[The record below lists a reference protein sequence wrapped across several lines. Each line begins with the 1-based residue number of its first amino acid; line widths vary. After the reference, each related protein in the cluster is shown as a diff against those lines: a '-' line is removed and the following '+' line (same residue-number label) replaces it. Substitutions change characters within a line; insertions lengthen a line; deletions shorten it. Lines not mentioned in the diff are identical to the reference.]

1 MQSIAENLQ
10 AVRRQIDNSVQRFQR
25 MPGSITLLA
34 VSKTHPVETIR
45 EAYRCG
51 IKDFGENYVQ
61 EAVDKIMQLTV
72 PDITWHFIG
81 PIQSNKTR
89 EIAEHFQW
97 VHSVDRL
104 KIAARLNE
112 QRPAQLP
119 PLNVCIQ
126 VNISQEDSKS
136 GLALA
141 EAPALCN
148 AISTMTHLRLRGLMA
163 IPAPCE
169 NFEQQRRIYQPL
181 AAVFRELSY
190 RYPYFDTLSIGM
202 SSDYAAAIAEGST
215 IVRIGTA
222 IFGSRT
228 DPAGSTAT

>member
-10 AVRRQIDNSVQRFQR
+10 TIRGQIDNSMQRFQR
-25 MPGSITLLA
+25 TPGSVKLLA

-45 EAYRCG
+45 EAYQCG
-51 IKDFGENYVQ
+51 VRDFGENYVQ
-61 EAVDKIMQLTV
+61 ESVEKIKQIAA
-72 PDITWHFIG
+72 PDINWHFIG

-104 KIAARLNE
+104 KIAVRLNE
-112 QRPAQLP
+112 QRLAELP

-141 EAPALCN
+141 DAPALCN
-148 AISTMTHLRLRGLMA
+148 AISSMPRLRLRGLMA

-169 NFEQQRRIYQPL
+169 DFEQQRRVYRPL

-202 SSDYAAAIAEGST
+202 SSDSDAAIAEGST

-222 IFGSRT
+222 IFGDRSA
-228 DPAGSTAT
+228 PGVSA

>member
-10 AVRRQIDNSVQRFQR
+10 TIRGQIDNSMQRFQR
-25 MPGSITLLA
+25 TSGSVKLLA

-45 EAYRCG
+45 EAYHCG
-51 IKDFGENYVQ
+51 VRDFGENYVQ
-61 EAVDKIMQLTV
+61 EAVEKIKQMAA
-72 PDITWHFIG
+72 PDINWHFIG

-104 KIAARLNE
+104 KITVRLNE
-112 QRPAQLP
+112 QRPAELP

-136 GLALA
+136 GLPLA
-141 EAPALCN
+141 DAPALCN
-148 AISTMTHLRLRGLMA
+148 AISSMPRLRLRGLMA

-169 NFEQQRRIYQPL
+169 DFEQQRRVYRPL

-202 SSDYAAAIAEGST
+202 SSDYDAAIAEGST

-222 IFGSRT
+222 IFGDRSA
-228 DPAGSTAT
+228 PAVSS

>member
-1 MQSIAENLQ
+1 MQSIAEKLK
-10 AVRRQIDNSVQRFQR
+10 AVRGQIDNSMQRFQR
-25 MPGSITLLA
+25 TPGSVKLLA

-45 EAYRCG
+45 EAYRLG
-51 IKDFGENYVQ
+51 VRDFGENYAQ
-61 EAVDKIMQLTV
+61 EAVGKIVQIAA
-72 PDITWHFIG
+72 PDISWHFIG

-104 KIAARLNE
+104 KIAVRLNE
-112 QRPAQLP
+112 QRPAELP

-141 EAPALCN
+141 DAPALCD
-148 AISTMTHLRLRGLMA
+148 ALSSMPRLRLRGLMA

-169 NFEQQRRIYQPL
+169 DFEQQRRVYRPL

-202 SSDYAAAIAEGST
+202 SSDYDAAIAEGST

-222 IFGSRT
+222 IFGNRSA
-228 DPAGSTAT
+228 PGVSA

>member
-1 MQSIAENLQ
+1 MQSIAGNLKT
-10 AVRRQIDNSVQRFQR
+10 VRGQIDKSVQRFQR
-25 MPGSITLLA
+25 APGSVKLLA

-45 EAYRCG
+45 AAYQYGVR
-51 IKDFGENYVQ
+51 DFGENYAK
-61 EAVDKIMQLTV
+61 EAIEKIKQIAA

-97 VHSVDRL
+97 AHSVDRL
-104 KIAARLNE
+104 KIAIRLNE
-112 QRPAQLP
+112 QRPAELP

-136 GLALA
+136 GLALSD
-141 EAPALCN
+141 APALCN
-148 AISTMTHLRLRGLMA
+148 AISTMPRLRLRGLMA

-169 NFEQQRRIYQPL
+169 DFEQQRRIYRPL

-190 RYPYFDTLSIGM
+190 LYPNFDTLSIGM
-202 SSDYAAAIAEGST
+202 SSDYDAAIAEGST

-222 IFGSRT
+222 IFDHR
-228 DPAGSTAT
+228 PAAGFPA